1 MNRLTPIAVSKWM
14 WCLCPCQAQV
24 QVEARKA
31 ILDVDAWIEKTRKN
45 DASSPSTTDALC
57 CARAIVT
64 MRAYCHKDQGV
75 DGFRPW
81 DNLKRRLPVQQQAQE
96 LYREA

>member
-1 MNRLTPIAVSKWM
+1 MNRITPIAVSKWM

-24 QVEARKA
+24 QVETRKA
-31 ILDVDAWIEKTRKN
+31 ILDVDAWIEKTTKN
-45 DASSPSTTDALC
+45 DASSLLTTDALC

>member
-1 MNRLTPIAVSKWM
+1 
-14 WCLCPCQAQV
+14 
-24 QVEARKA
+24 
-31 ILDVDAWIEKTRKN
+31 
-45 DASSPSTTDALC
+45 
-57 CARAIVT
+57 
-64 MRAYCHKDQGV
+64 MRAYCQKDQGV